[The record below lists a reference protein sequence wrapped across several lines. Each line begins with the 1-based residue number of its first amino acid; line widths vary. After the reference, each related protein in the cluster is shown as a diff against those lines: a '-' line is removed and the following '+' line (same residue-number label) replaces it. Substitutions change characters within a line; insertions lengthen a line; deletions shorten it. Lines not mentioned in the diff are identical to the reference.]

1 MDDNYT
7 NIEECNLN
15 KNRKIFIVFDNMFA
29 DMLSNKKTNPI
40 VTELFIVGRN
50 LDISLAFTKQA
61 YFSAPKKHWIVHTIS
76 LWKFQNN
83 GNFNKSYLI
92 IRQILTLKNLWIF
105 TKYVLQKHIFLVT
118 DATFE

>member
-29 DMLSNKKTNPI
+29 DMLSNKKTNPV

-61 YFSAPKKHWIVHTIS
+61 YFSAPKK
-76 LWKFQNN
+76 L
-83 GNFNKSYLI
+83 
-92 IRQILTLKNLWIF
+92 
-105 TKYVLQKHIFLVT
+105 
-118 DATFE
+118 

>member
-15 KNRKIFIVFDNMFA
+15 KNRKIFIAFDNMFA

-40 VTELFIVGRN
+40 VTELFNVGRN

-61 YFSAPKKHWIVHTIS
+61 YFSAPKKH
-76 LWKFQNN
+76 
-83 GNFNKSYLI
+83 
-92 IRQILTLKNLWIF
+92 
-105 TKYVLQKHIFLVT
+105 
-118 DATFE
+118 